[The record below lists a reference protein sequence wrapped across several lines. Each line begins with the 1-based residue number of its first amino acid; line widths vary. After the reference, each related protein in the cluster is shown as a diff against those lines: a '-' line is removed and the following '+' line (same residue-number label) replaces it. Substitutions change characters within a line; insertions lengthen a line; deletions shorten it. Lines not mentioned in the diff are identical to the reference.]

1 MRITRKILHNT
12 IDNVINV
19 YKCLKIYETERER
32 EREREREYEKEK
44 ITDIKGSRI
53 ICLNSV
59 NNKASGIIL
68 QELLI
73 QQYLIESIK
82 NIKNIFRKTVKVI
95 SLSLYTSIIYSN
107 YVKKLFNIYTAII
120 LNNHYN

>member
-1 MRITRKILHNT
+1 MRQ
-12 IDNVINV
+12 
-19 YKCLKIYETERER
+19 R

-53 ICLNSV
+53 ICLNKSM
-59 NNKASGIIL
+59 NNKANGIIL

-95 SLSLYTSIIYSN
+95 SLSLTIHISILYSN